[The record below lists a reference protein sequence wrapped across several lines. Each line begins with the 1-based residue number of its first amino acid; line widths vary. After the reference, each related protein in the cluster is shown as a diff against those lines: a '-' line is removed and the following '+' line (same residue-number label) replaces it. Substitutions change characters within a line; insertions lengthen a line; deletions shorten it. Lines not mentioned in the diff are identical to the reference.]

1 MIQTQDGSENQ
12 LSGTLDQYIFI
23 LFVYAV
29 FNQTCDFFDRVH
41 MAAFGHGIDVRLS
54 VLIQLTN
61 GVKECAFCDFF
72 FLKYHA
78 ESLTFEGTGV
88 ENLVS
93 AAGICGKRN
102 QEIWF
107 L

>member
-12 LSGTLDQYIFI
+12 LAGTLDQYIFI

-88 ENLVS
+88 ENQQVPV
-93 AAGICGKRN
+93 
-102 QEIWF
+102 
-107 L
+107 